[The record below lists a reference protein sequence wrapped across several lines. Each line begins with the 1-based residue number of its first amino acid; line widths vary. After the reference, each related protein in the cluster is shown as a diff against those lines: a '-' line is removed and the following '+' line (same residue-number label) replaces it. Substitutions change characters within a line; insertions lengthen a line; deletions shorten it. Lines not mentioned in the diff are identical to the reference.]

1 MEPDP
6 RAKNVSK
13 VLNRYGTK
21 RVPFVRFV
29 FQPPQSPDTNVLDLG
44 IFNALSGAVSKI
56 NMNNGV
62 SDIDALVKSS
72 QEAFDQLDEETLK
85 SVFLT
90 KKLIL
95 REIIRSRGNN
105 DFKLPHKA
113 KSTVKS
119 KESKK
124 SSKLGVVSVFQN
136 PATIFSGHSI
146 QYTIYNTI
154 HNT

>member
-1 MEPDP
+1 M
-6 RAKNVSK
+6 
-13 VLNRYGTK
+13 
-21 RVPFVRFV
+21 
-29 FQPPQSPDTNVLDLG
+29 
-44 IFNALSGAVSKI
+44 
-56 NMNNGV
+56 V

-136 PATIFSGHSI
+136 PATIFSGQSSI
-146 QYTIYNTI
+146 PLPQKNPWHLILKFSLAVFPNY
-154 HNT
+154 